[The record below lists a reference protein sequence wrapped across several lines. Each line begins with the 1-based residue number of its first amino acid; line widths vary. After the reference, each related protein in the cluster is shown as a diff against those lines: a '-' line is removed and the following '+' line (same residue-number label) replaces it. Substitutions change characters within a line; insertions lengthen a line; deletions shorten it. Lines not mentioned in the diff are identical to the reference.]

1 VSDAPP
7 WLWERNDSIA
17 EVLAGVPIW
26 ANPRPGNGSWAPS
39 RPSLRGE
46 GRGEIDG
53 EGKRAVFELASYRR
67 WVTRVMSL
75 SVSDA
80 WVGLGEEMLSGVVL
94 IM

>member
-1 VSDAPP
+1 MARFWRSWP
-7 WLWERNDSIA
+7 
-17 EVLAGVPIW
+17 GY
-26 ANPRPGNGSWAPS
+26 RPGLTRVRDRILGSEPS
-39 RPSLRGE
+39 PHRK
-46 GRGEIDG
+46 
-53 EGKRAVFELASYRR
+53 GKGKGARFSRFARYRR